1 MSKFY
6 TSVNCVGNNI
16 LYRGVENGRRI
27 KEKVPYTPTLFL
39 PAKKQTK
46 FKTLKGDY
54 LEPMKFE
61 SIRDAR
67 DFVKRYEGVD
77 NFEIYGNNR
86 YEYVYISDEHP
97 EETIDWNVQD
107 VCVAYLDI
115 EVGSENGFPEPSLA
129 SEPVTAITV
138 KLSTDS
144 KFHVFACG
152 DFKPHR
158 DDIIYT
164 QCKDEL
170 SLLARFLEFW
180 QKHYPDALT
189 GWNVKGFDVP
199 YLHNRIERLYDEK
212 EVKKLSPWGLISVRE
227 ETFYGKTNKIYD
239 LVGVPTLDYM
249 QLFRKYAPNYSQ
261 ESYRLDHIAQVEKV
275 GEKISYDEYD
285 SLQALYRENFQLFI
299 EYNIRDVEL
308 VEKLNAKGRLIDM
321 ALTLAYDNKV
331 NYDDVFTQVRMWDAI
346 TFNHLRSKNIIVPPK
361 RTTAKDTAYEGA
373 YVKDPQVGKHDYV
386 ASFDLN
392 SLYPHL
398 IMQYNISPET
408 LVEPRDYT
416 PEMREIIAQGVTVD
430 KLLTCQIDTSRLK
443 NVTLTPNGQFF
454 RTDIKGFLPDIMER
468 MYDGRVVYKKSMIEA
483 QQKYEVEK
491 NPITKREL
499 SNHISRYKNLQLAKK
514 VGLNS
519 AYGALGN
526 QYFRFFDVR
535 QAEGIT
541 LAGQLSIRWIENRIN
556 QYMNNLLKT
565 NEVDYVLASD
575 TDSIY
580 LNLGPLVDKV
590 YSKTTDVNNLI
601 SFMDRVCEDKLQ
613 PFIDESYQALA
624 DYVHAYQQKMQMK
637 REVLADK
644 AIWTAKKRYILHV
657 HNSEGVQYAEPQI
670 KIQGLEAIKSSTPSA
685 CRDKIKEALK
695 IIIGGTEEELHA
707 FIEKF
712 RKEFK
717 SIPIEDISFPRTVN
731 GLKEYANEKTIFSKG
746 TPIHVRGALIHNNR
760 LRADGLTKKYEL
772 IREGEKIK
780 FIFLR
785 EPNTFQSNILSFASR
800 MPSEWNM
807 TTVIDYDI
815 QFEKSF
821 IEPLTIVLDC
831 IGWRAVKESSLEDF
845 FG

>member
-27 KEKVPYTPTLFL
+27 KEKIPYTPTLFL

-77 NFEIYGNNR
+77 SFEIYGNNR

-97 EETIDWNVQD
+97 EETIEWNVQD

-138 KLSTDS
+138 KLSNDP
-144 KFHVFACG
+144 KFYVFACG

-164 QCKDEL
+164 QCRDEL
-170 SLLARFLEFW
+170 SLLSRFIEFW

-189 GWNVKGFDVP
+189 GWNVKNFDIP

-227 ETFYGKTNKIYD
+227 ETFYGKTTKIYD
-239 LVGVPTLDYM
+239 LVGLPTLDYL
-249 QLFRKYAPNYSQ
+249 QLFRKYAPNSSQ

-275 GEKISYDEYD
+275 GQKISYDEYD

-308 VEKLNAKGRLIDM
+308 VENLNAKGRLIDM

-331 NYDDVFTQVRMWDAI
+331 NYDDVFTQVRMWDTI
-346 TFNHLRSKNIIVPPK
+346 TFNHLRAKNIIVPPK
-361 RTTAKDTAYEGA
+361 RISSKNTAYEGA
-373 YVKDPQVGKHDYV
+373 YVKDPHLGKHEYV

-468 MYDGRVVYKKSMIEA
+468 IYNGRVIYKKSMIEA
-483 QQKYEVEK
+483 QQKYEVETNLEIK
-491 NPITKREL
+491 KEL

-519 AYGALGN
+519 AYGALGS

-541 LAGQLSIRWIENRIN
+541 LAGQLSIRWIENHIN

-590 YSKTTDVNNLI
+590 YSKTGDVNNLI

-613 PFIDESYQALA
+613 PSIDESYQKLA
-624 DYVHAYQQKMQMK
+624 DYVHAYEQKMQMK

-685 CRDKIKEALK
+685 CREKIKEALK
-695 IIIGGTEEELHA
+695 IIIGGTEEQLQS
-707 FIEKF
+707 FIENF

-731 GLKEYANEKTIFSKG
+731 GLKEYANEKTVYSKG

-760 LRADGLTKKYEL
+760 LRADKLTKRYEL

-785 EPNTFQSNILSFASR
+785 EPNTFQSNVLSFASR

-807 TTVIDYDI
+807 TTVIDYDM

-831 IGWRAVKESSLEDF
+831 IGWRPIKESSLEDF

>member
-1 MSKFY
+1 
-6 TSVNCVGNNI
+6 
-16 LYRGVENGRRI
+16 
-27 KEKVPYTPTLFL
+27 
-39 PAKKQTK
+39 
-46 FKTLKGDY
+46 
-54 LEPMKFE
+54 
-61 SIRDAR
+61 
-67 DFVKRYEGVD
+67 
-77 NFEIYGNNR
+77 
-86 YEYVYISDEHP
+86 
-97 EETIDWNVQD
+97 
-107 VCVAYLDI
+107 
-115 EVGSENGFPEPSLA
+115 
-129 SEPVTAITV
+129 
-138 KLSTDS
+138 
-144 KFHVFACG
+144 
-152 DFKPHR
+152 
-158 DDIIYT
+158 
-164 QCKDEL
+164 
-170 SLLARFLEFW
+170 
-180 QKHYPDALT
+180 
-189 GWNVKGFDVP
+189 
-199 YLHNRIERLYDEK
+199 
-212 EVKKLSPWGLISVRE
+212 
-227 ETFYGKTNKIYD
+227 
-239 LVGVPTLDYM
+239 
-249 QLFRKYAPNYSQ
+249 
-261 ESYRLDHIAQVEKV
+261 
-275 GEKISYDEYD
+275 
-285 SLQALYRENFQLFI
+285 
-299 EYNIRDVEL
+299 
-308 VEKLNAKGRLIDM
+308 
-321 ALTLAYDNKV
+321 
-331 NYDDVFTQVRMWDAI
+331 
-346 TFNHLRSKNIIVPPK
+346 
-361 RTTAKDTAYEGA
+361 
-373 YVKDPQVGKHDYV
+373 
-386 ASFDLN
+386 
-392 SLYPHL
+392 
-398 IMQYNISPET
+398 MQYNISPET

-468 MYDGRVVYKKSMIEA
+468 IYNGRVIYKKSMIEA
-483 QQKYEVEK
+483 QQKYEVETNLEIK
-491 NPITKREL
+491 KEL

-519 AYGALGN
+519 AYGALGS

-541 LAGQLSIRWIENRIN
+541 LAGQLSIRWIENHIN

-590 YSKTTDVNNLI
+590 YSKTGDVNNLI
-601 SFMDRVCEDKLQ
+601 SFMDRVCENKLQ
-613 PFIDESYQALA
+613 PFIDESYQTLA

-695 IIIGGTEEELHA
+695 IIIGGTEEELHT

-760 LRADGLTKKYEL
+760 LRADKLTKRYEL

-807 TTVIDYDI
+807 TTVIDYDM

-821 IEPLTIVLDC
+821 IEPLKIVLDC